1 MEIKGCFL
9 KFGEPMNNYIV
20 SMDCDF
26 TIPKVLPIVYR
37 PRELGHHRIIGSCSV
52 VKSNNAL
59 YIKDGFIFDDKLSQG
74 IIKDV
79 YNDGGGL
86 GCKFYAM
93 DSQYDV
99 KNEIKLLKKAKIVEV
114 NIIPNLISKDFEYD
128 IF

>member
-79 YNDGGGL
+79 HNDGGGL

-93 DSQYDV
+93 DSQYDS

>member
-37 PRELGHHRIIGSCSV
+37 PREFGHHRIIGSCSV

-59 YIKDGFIFDDKLSQG
+59 YIKDGFIFDSAVCRG
-74 IIKDV
+74 IVKDV
-79 YNDGGGL
+79 KNAGGGL

-93 DSQYDV
+93 DSQSEP